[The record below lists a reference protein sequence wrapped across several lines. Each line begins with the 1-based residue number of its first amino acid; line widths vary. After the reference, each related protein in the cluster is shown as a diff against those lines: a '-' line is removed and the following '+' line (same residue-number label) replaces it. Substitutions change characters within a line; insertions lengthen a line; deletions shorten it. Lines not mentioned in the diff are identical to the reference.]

1 MLLDADL
8 RKKASAATASGDD
21 VLGASYCR
29 KIDQPS
35 QSVCGCRTR
44 ESRNYL
50 ATTRSRHRIAR
61 ISSPLDSLTAQP
73 RLVNDDTITVLS
85 YLAKY
90 LVRVV
95 NRC

>member
-50 ATTRSRHRIAR
+50 ATTSESPSHREDFI
-61 ISSPLDSLTAQP
+61 TP
-73 RLVNDDTITVLS
+73 RFVDGS
-85 YLAKY
+85 APP
-90 LVRVV
+90 R
-95 NRC
+95 